1 MGFLKRFL
9 DRVTESDEDRL
20 RGEIHEWASGMG
32 SATPIGEAPSRQRV
46 HIAGVVRRITVWPR
60 EGTEPE
66 YMEVL
71 LDDGTGQISAS
82 WTGRRSI
89 PGLSLGTRL
98 LVEGVLRDDR
108 DQRVMDNPKYHF
120 AT

>member
-1 MGFLKRFL
+1 MGLFRRFFE
-9 DRVTESDEDRL
+9 RVTESDEDRL
-20 RGEIHEWASGMG
+20 RAEIHEWAS
-32 SATPIGEAPSRQRV
+32 SVDDATPIEQAPSRQRV
-46 HIAGVVRRITVWPR
+46 QIAGVVRRITVWPR

-71 LDDGTGQISAS
+71 LDDGTGQVAAS

-108 DQRVMDNPKYHF
+108 AQRTMDNPKFHF